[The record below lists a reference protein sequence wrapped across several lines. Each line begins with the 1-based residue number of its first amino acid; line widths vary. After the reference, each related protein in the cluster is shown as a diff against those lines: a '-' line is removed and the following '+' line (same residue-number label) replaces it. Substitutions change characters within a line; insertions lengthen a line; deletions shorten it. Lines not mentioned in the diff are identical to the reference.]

1 MTAQT
6 RQFTLPKITART
18 QLRAIY
24 MTALSGWRRYFRYP
38 LNLLSQILQPIAWL
52 TPVYFMGL
60 AFSSN
65 GQVAGFAAY
74 AGSGDYMSFILLG
87 NALSS
92 FVGTVFWGMGY
103 SLKSEMDAGVLESN
117 WLAPVPRPFMLIGR
131 TLHSILVTA
140 LTSTGTIM
148 IAGLLFGFEIISE
161 NLIPALLTVLP
172 MLVGLYGFGFAF
184 AALVL
189 LMRDANTLVDVSDYL
204 VRLLSGANFPVK
216 VLPKWL
222 LPVSLAIP
230 LTYGYDAFRA
240 LLLGTFTVLP
250 VQTEIILMI
259 IFMALMVVLGLYV
272 LNRLERHVR
281 TIGTLGT
288 H

>member
-1 MTAQT
+1 MTAET
-6 RQFTLPKITART
+6 RQFSLPKITLRS

-24 MTALSGWRRYFRYP
+24 ITALSGWRRYFRYP

-60 AFSSN
+60 AFANN
-65 GQVAGFAAY
+65 GQQEGFAAY
-74 AGSGDYMSFILLG
+74 SGSGDYMSFILLG
-87 NALSS
+87 SALSS

-103 SLKSEMDAGVLESN
+103 SLKNEMDAGVLESN
-117 WLAPVPRPFMLIGR
+117 WLAPVPRPFMLVGR
-131 TLHSILVTA
+131 TLHSLVITF
-140 LTSTGTIM
+140 LTSTATLL
-148 IAGLLFGFEIISE
+148 IAGLLFGFRIISE
-161 NLIPALLTVLP
+161 NIGPALLTVLP

-184 AALVL
+184 AAVVL

-204 VRLLSGANFPVK
+204 VRLLSGANFPVN

-222 LPVSLAIP
+222 LPVSMAIP
-230 LTYGYDAFRA
+230 LTYGFDAFRA
-240 LLLGTFTVLP
+240 LLLNTFTVLP
-250 VQTEIILMI
+250 VHIEIILMI
-259 IFMALMVVLGLYV
+259 VFMVGMVVLGLWV

-281 TIGTLGT
+281 TLGTLGT